1 LGFMRTM
8 HAEGRYTI
16 ISITHDVEEMAE
28 ADRMIVLD
36 GGMVTADGSPR
47 ELLLQEALLQR
58 CRLKVPFA
66 LQLCRE
72 LKARGIDIGEL
83 VREKEVLE
91 ALWSYHSKRV
101 LPAAGTGGGARFLAS
116 PA

>member
-1 LGFMRTM
+1 MLDEKAKHESLDFMRTM

-47 ELLLQEALLQR
+47 ELLSQEESLQR
-58 CRLKVPFA
+58 CRLKAPLPSSCA
-66 LQLCRE
+66 
-72 LKARGIDIGEL
+72 GN
-83 VREKEVLE
+83 
-91 ALWSYHSKRV
+91 SKRGDRYRR
-101 LPAAGTGGGARFLAS
+101 AG
-116 PA
+116 